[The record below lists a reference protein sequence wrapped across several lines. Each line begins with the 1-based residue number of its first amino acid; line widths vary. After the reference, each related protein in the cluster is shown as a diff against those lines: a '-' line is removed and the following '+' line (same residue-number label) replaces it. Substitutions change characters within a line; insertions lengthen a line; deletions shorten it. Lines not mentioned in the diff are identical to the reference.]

1 MKSSN
6 SNWTK
11 WRTYKGVIVQVIS
24 KSDERE
30 AQGRLE
36 ISSMITTWI
45 VWYKVQL
52 QINYWVA
59 VGKPSLKMGIGCSEI
74 HQATGAS

>member
-36 ISSMITTWI
+36 ISSMITT
-45 VWYKVQL
+45 
-52 QINYWVA
+52 
-59 VGKPSLKMGIGCSEI
+59 
-74 HQATGAS
+74 